1 MPSETPNRLQT
12 ASVADENSKSA
23 YRHSCESSSSHPS
36 GCRHLYPEIPSFPR
50 KWESRNEKQ
59 QEFIGNNRNRTD
71 WIPALYDAL
80 YQRGALLFLTFP
92 FDSQVKG
99 AFLCQQQ
106 M

>member
-1 MPSETPNRLQT
+1 MADQTHRTAGALNGTVQKCRLKALQT

-23 YRHSCESSSSHPS
+23 YRHSCENSSSHPS

-71 WIPALYDAL
+71 WIPACAGMARKSGLWAGL
-80 YQRGALLFLTFP
+80 
-92 FDSQVKG
+92 VE
-99 AFLCQQQ
+99 
-106 M
+106 